1 MRADGRHVNLYIR
14 MSSSVL
20 TFVIVGLDDHPIF
33 EADLVLRGE
42 TAVILNCSKNVNQH
56 YLQTDQTPWCCC
68 CCSGE
73 SASRDDRTQYLH
85 QFVLHAALDAVEDQQ
100 WQSTNMNLGIVD
112 KFNNLQVCLAASVV
126 PEAHV
131 PVPDA
136 HGVAACWDWALL
148 DMALLLRC
156 SASLVS
162 PVV

>member
-1 MRADGRHVNLYIR
+1 MNSYAR
-14 MSSSVL
+14 MSSAVL

-42 TAVILNCSKNVNQH
+42 TAIILDCREYVNQH
-56 YLQTDQTPWCCC
+56 YLQTDLTPSWYC

-100 WQSTNMNLGIVD
+100 WQSTNMNLGVVD

-126 PEAHV
+126 PKAHV

-136 HGVAACWDWALL
+136 
-148 DMALLLRC
+148 
-156 SASLVS
+156 
-162 PVV
+162 